1 MVKNGIFQEAD
12 FEVEA
17 RRGAQRLKKRLLV
30 VAARYDQQADR
41 GGELDSGAWKSR
53 SGRSMR
59 RALESA
65 TPSDLSEIAG

>member
-1 MVKNGIFQEAD
+1 MVKNCIFQEAD

-41 GGELDSGAWKSR
+41 GASSTAAPGNRVQAGACA
-53 SGRSMR
+53 GRWRVPPR
-59 RALESA
+59 R
-65 TPSDLSEIAG
+65 T